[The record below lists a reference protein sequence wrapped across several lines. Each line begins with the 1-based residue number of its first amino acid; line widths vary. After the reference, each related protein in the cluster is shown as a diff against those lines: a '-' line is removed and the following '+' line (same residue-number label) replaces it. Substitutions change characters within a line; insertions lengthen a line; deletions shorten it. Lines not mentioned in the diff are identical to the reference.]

1 MRAPSA
7 AARQP
12 NDFALAFGEGWL
24 SGIGLG
30 ARSERCGSL
39 VNARHWPNGT
49 AASAVLRDVAHDY
62 TDLRPGVRL
71 EDAGAGVRCCLGAAA
86 GVDRRGG
93 VGGGR
98 PTLDPM
104 PSHAELGLLGPST
117 APIGRL
123 HYHRIASNRTL
134 SPSTPSCLI
143 SPQAH
148 RCQFRVPMFPP
159 FPAARVPVPHPHHF
173 LLAQYFP
180 SPLYLDPSLKLAVCI
195 GCLLPLQSGTP
206 VQYQPWPVFEPSPPP
221 FGVAAELELFF
232 GGFFLSCAHIAFQVR
247 LHDIAL

>member
-12 NDFALAFGEGWL
+12 NDFALTFGEGWL

-134 SPSTPSCLI
+134 SSSTPSCLI
-143 SPQAH
+143 SPQASLPVS
-148 RCQFRVPMFPP
+148 CSDVSTLSSCSCSCASPTP
-159 FPAARVPVPHPHHF
+159 FPARTV
-173 LLAQYFP
+173 LSK
-180 SPLYLDPSLKLAVCI
+180 SPLP
-195 GCLLPLQSGTP
+195 
-206 VQYQPWPVFEPSPPP
+206 
-221 FGVAAELELFF
+221 
-232 GGFFLSCAHIAFQVR
+232 
-247 LHDIAL
+247 